1 MKIQPIVRR
10 IGKRREVAEETK
22 QMKKKKRRRSNNR
35 GLGPLPTKTF
45 TAVI

>member
-1 MKIQPIVRR
+1 MKIQPKVRR

-22 QMKKKKRRRSNNR
+22 QMKKKRRRSNSNR
-35 GLGPLPTKTF
+35 GLDPHPTKTF